1 MSLTGKLPICKGAP
15 KIYGYDMMNSSAG
28 DMPGPRRP
36 AGEGADG
43 GGVVAGRPQLL
54 RAMNEESLVNALRR
68 RGPLMRADL
77 CYACGLSKPTVGLGL
92 ANLEHDG
99 LVRVAG
105 RHKGGRGPTAL
116 LYEVN
121 PQAGFVLAVDVGREF
136 VRGALADLA
145 GTVRARGN
153 RSVHAAGSHDRV
165 TELIELAGELAHHA
179 GVAPEA
185 VSDVVVGSPGVYDPS
200 RDALFLTG
208 GLPGWGQASVV
219 AELRRAFGPH
229 MVLENDVNL
238 AALAER
244 DHGHGRHVDTFVFI
258 SVGTGIGMGLVL
270 AGRLHKGAHGSAGE
284 IGFLPMGGQGPVDAP
299 DARRRGSL
307 EAAASADGIVRAA
320 RRQGMGGR
328 VTARQVFEAAAAG
341 DRAAA
346 VVVAET
352 AELVARAIAAVSV
365 VIDPDLVVLG
375 GGIGS
380 APAFA
385 QAVAA
390 ELRRLLPTVPDL
402 RVSAMGGE
410 SVVEGGLRLGI
421 DTAWRRVLDR

>member
-1 MSLTGKLPICKGAP
+1 
-15 KIYGYDMMNSSAG
+15 
-28 DMPGPRRP
+28 
-36 AGEGADG
+36 
-43 GGVVAGRPQLL
+43 
-54 RAMNEESLVNALRR
+54 
-68 RGPLMRADL
+68 
-77 CYACGLSKPTVGLGL
+77 
-92 ANLEHDG
+92 
-99 LVRVAG
+99 
-105 RHKGGRGPTAL
+105 
-116 LYEVN
+116 
-121 PQAGFVLAVDVGREF
+121 
-136 VRGALADLA
+136 
-145 GTVRARGN
+145 
-153 RSVHAAGSHDRV
+153 
-165 TELIELAGELAHHA
+165 
-179 GVAPEA
+179 
-185 VSDVVVGSPGVYDPS
+185 
-200 RDALFLTG
+200 
-208 GLPGWGQASVV
+208 
-219 AELRRAFGPH
+219 